1 MPGKKA
7 KKSIEQ
13 TKTIETNENLS
24 NNKDVEISLTTL
36 ETKIEIWS
44 LKNDIERNDNKEI
57 LTDNPEQETMLSVVR
72 DLLQKYQSLR
82 KWIKSSELNLQ
93 TKLQLTHWL
102 DENINNL
109 KNIRKDLWWD
119 NESLKDKD
127 REIQIKD
134 NAHVYSDLTTYKAR
148 IWELIYF
155 YKYYE
160 QIRQII
166 VLWGRTSDIH
176 AIIDSI
182 QDAKK
187 SRYYENQD
195 KKYQKKMNDV
205 LRNPAKT
212 SQQNNDM
219 ERYEEYLENMIN
231 GR

>member
-1 MPGKKA
+1 MHKMSGKKA
-7 KKSIEQ
+7 KNSIEQ
-13 TKTIETNENLS
+13 NKTIETSEKFS

-36 ETKIEIWS
+36 ETNIEIWS
-44 LKNDIERNDNKEI
+44 LKNDIERNNNQEI
-57 LTDNPEQETMLSVVR
+57 PTDNPEQETMLSVVR

-93 TKLQLTHWL
+93 TKMQLTHWL
-102 DENINNL
+102 DENIKNL

-134 NAHVYSDLTTYKAR
+134 NAHIYSDLTTYKAR

-176 AIIDSI
+176 VIIDSI

-187 SRYYENQD
+187 SRYYEN
-195 KKYQKKMNDV
+195 
-205 LRNPAKT
+205 
-212 SQQNNDM
+212 
-219 ERYEEYLENMIN
+219 
-231 GR
+231 

>member
-44 LKNDIERNDNKEI
+44 LKNDIENDNNQEI
-57 LTDNPEQETMLSVVR
+57 LTDNPEQEIMLSVVR

-82 KWIKSSELNLQ
+82 KWIKSSELNLE
-93 TKLQLTHWL
+93 TKMQLTHWL

-127 REIQIKD
+127 KEIKIRD
-134 NAHVYSDLTTYKAR
+134 NAHIYSDLTTYKAR

-195 KKYQKKMNDV
+195 NKYQKKMNDV
-205 LRNPAKT
+205 LRNPART

-219 ERYEEYLENMIN
+219 ERYEEYLENIVN
-231 GR
+231 GK

>member
-1 MPGKKA
+1 MPGKKT

-44 LKNDIERNDNKEI
+44 LKKDIERNDNKEI
-57 LTDNPEQETMLSVVR
+57 LTDNPEQETMLSVIR
-72 DLLQKYQSLR
+72 DLLQEYQSLK
-82 KWIKSSELNLQ
+82 KWIKSSELNFP
-93 TKLQLTHWL
+93 TKLQLIHRL
-102 DENINNL
+102 NENIKNL

-119 NESLKDKD
+119 NEALKDKNK
-127 REIQIKD
+127 EIKIKD
-134 NAHVYSDLTTYKAR
+134 NTHIYSDLTIYKAR
-148 IWELIYF
+148 IWEIIYF

-160 QIRQII
+160 QIRQVI

-176 AIIDSI
+176 TIIDSI

-205 LRNPAKT
+205 LDDTART
-212 SQQNNDM
+212 SQENNDM
-219 ERYEEYLENMIN
+219 KRYEEYLKNMIN
-231 GR
+231 EK

>member
-44 LKNDIERNDNKEI
+44 LKNDIEKNNNQEI
-57 LTDNPEQETMLSVVR
+57 PTDNPEQETMLSVVR

-102 DENINNL
+102 DENIHNL

>member
-44 LKNDIERNDNKEI
+44 LKNDIERNNNQEI
-57 LTDNPEQETMLSVVR
+57 PTDNPEQETMLSVVR

-119 NESLKDKD
+119 NESLKDKN

-134 NAHVYSDLTTYKAR
+134 NAHTYSDLTTYKAR
-148 IWELIYF
+148 IWELLYF

-212 SQQNNDM
+212 SQQNKDM